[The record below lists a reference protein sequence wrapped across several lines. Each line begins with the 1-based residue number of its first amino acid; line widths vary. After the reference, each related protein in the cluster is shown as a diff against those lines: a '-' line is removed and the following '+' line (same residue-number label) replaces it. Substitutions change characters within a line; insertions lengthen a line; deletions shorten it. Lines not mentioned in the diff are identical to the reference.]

1 MSDLKTNLES
11 ILEEKQ
17 NKIIP
22 ENIKKDIQIFDI
34 TGTYEGNSGDVKLF
48 ETEEEM
54 QADAKAKEG
63 DLAVVY
69 RNEVNNV
76 TADGRFQYITFPE
89 TVTLPIAVTTD
100 SFCMLRAI
108 DTSTMFDG
116 QIMLNANSFEFNG
129 YTNTGMIRVG
139 YSSVD
144 GINYT
149 RTIFEGDNGEL
160 TNPVDLGTEVLIY
173 DVNSFTAN
181 MGYFMQI
188 DGSTFEG
195 LYEYDKNNLDKTKL
209 NLVNASS
216 VTVNYNEGSPVYNWD
231 GSYNSLIIDT
241 IKLEKILEK
250 IKSDLRIYTVQIC
263 IKDNKLYF
271 YSLDKDY
278 IHITALYYNTNNE
291 YIGLTVRGSST
302 IVGQDCPNLMVYS
315 IDLDTISYSLVE
327 QIAPKYLRYTT
338 TNYFVYFDWKPDTFP
353 KSLSFYNM
361 DNIDYNNYTLN
372 VQIYYEGTS
381 DRVGYKVLQDIKPEI
396 FKLNPKY
403 ILAPTQLTLAAS
415 NELLPGKM
423 AYGKNGVVTG
433 DDTLYDNITWND
445 EIFSKIDTNI
455 VLSGLG
461 SMCTGMYNSRSINN
475 SLVANKFLTPTSGTS
490 DICLNFDFDHKAVLD
505 YAKRE
510 FDENSFYNFMV
521 IDNYVIYT
529 FNKHNINDFTNMTTY
544 LVINNLET
552 NQISSITIPDTFDGY
567 WYNCYPVKDL
577 ATNKIYYLIGSG
589 DCGTDISQ
597 ATTTQCLGYELNLDN
612 LTATKVIDVELDLYY
627 YVGYV
632 VYNGKFY
639 ISYYNDIEQYN
650 YIYKI
655 ENMNEKTL
663 LWSFD
668 SIAKYEYWNYKFSY
682 LAPYS
687 IIQREDKIYFAA
699 FYSNVLSYLYE
710 LDMTNNTV
718 TQKVSLQTVSDY
730 SSINL
735 LYNGFMIV
743 EDENNNDIL
752 YIVLMIK
759 NADSDEIGYRINVG
773 KYVISSNTITM
784 SSYTPTTGPL
794 RPAGDTSYIAYINND
809 KLVIKVNVFRPTAGD
824 IYTYTYNT
832 TDLSGSV
839 TLSTDE
845 HDLAPSRWYCQR
857 QIRNGTLYVL
867 GQGFSYEGQ
876 VIVLKNSSL
885 SEGDSSDVKLLRKNG
900 TDEQYTLYSI
910 DLVKNTNT
918 GVLTQ
923 EEYNT
928 ALSTAKEIEV
938 SE

>member
-1 MSDLKTNLES
+1 MSDLKTNLEQ
-11 ILEEKQ
+11 ILQEKET
-17 NKIIP
+17 KIIP

-48 ETEEEM
+48 ETEEAM
-54 QADAKAKEG
+54 QADPNTNQG

-69 RNEVNNV
+69 KSKIQNM
-76 TADGRFQYITFPE
+76 TSDTQTQYITFPQ
-89 TVTLPIAVTTD
+89 TVTLPSVITE
-100 SFCMLRAI
+100 SYRCRLRAT
-108 DTSTMFDG
+108 DPSKMFDG
-116 QIMLNANSFEFNG
+116 NIMLDQNAFQFDG
-129 YTNTGMIRVG
+129 FTNTGMIRVS
-139 YSSVD
+139 YTSSD
-144 GINYT
+144 GITYT
-149 RTIFEGDNGEL
+149 REEFMEDSEEL
-160 TNPVDLGTEVLIY
+160 TNPVDLSVEIY
-173 DVNSFTAN
+173 CEIQEEWNDNF
-181 MGYFMQI
+181 GYFMQI
-188 DGSTFEG
+188 EGNVFEG

-231 GSYNSLIIDT
+231 GSYNSLIIDR

-250 IKSDLRIYTVQIC
+250 IKSDLRVYNVRIC

-271 YSLDKDY
+271 YTLDRDY
-278 IHITALYYNTNNE
+278 IYITALYYNTNNE

-338 TNYFVYFDWKPDTFP
+338 TDYFVYFDWKPDTFP

-396 FKLNPKY
+396 FELNPKY

-415 NELLPGKM
+415 NELLPGKI

-433 DDTLYDNITWND
+433 DDTIYDNIPWND

-490 DICLNFDFDHKAVLD
+490 DICLNFDFDHTAVLD

-529 FNKHNINDFTNMTTY
+529 FNKHNMGDFTNMTTY

-589 DCGTDISQ
+589 DCGADISQ

-668 SIAKYEYWNYKFSY
+668 SIASYEYWNYKFSY

-687 IIQREDKIYFAA
+687 IIQKEDKIYFAA

-718 TQKVSLQTVSDY
+718 TQKVSLQTISDN

-735 LYNGFMIV
+735 LYNGFMMV

-773 KYVISSNTITM
+773 KYVISSNTVTM

-794 RPAGDTSYIAYINND
+794 RPAEDTSYIAYINDD
-809 KLVIKVNVFRPTAGD
+809 KLVIKVNVWRPTAED

-845 HDLAPSRWYCQR
+845 HGLEPSRWYCQR

-867 GQGFSYEGQ
+867 GQGFSYKGQ
-876 VIVLKNSSL
+876 VIILKNSSL
-885 SEGDSSDVKLLRKNG
+885 LEGDSPNVKLLRKNG

-910 DLVKNTNT
+910 DLIKNVNT
-918 GVLTQ
+918 GVLTE

-928 ALSTAKEIEV
+928 ALSTAKQIEG

>member
-1 MSDLKTNLES
+1 MADYTVQDLQDNLDYLNNTKQIIKQSIVNKGQSISDTDTFRS
-11 ILEEKQ
+11 YAD
-17 NKIIP
+17 KISAI
-22 ENIKKDIQIFDI
+22 E
-34 TGTYEGNSGDVKLF
+34 TGKGDVKLF
-48 ETEEEM
+48 ETEEAM
-54 QADAKAKEG
+54 QADTKAEEG

-76 TADGRFQYITFPE
+76 TADSRFQYITFPE
-89 TVTLPIAVTTD
+89 TVTLPTAVTTD
-100 SFCMLRAI
+100 SVCMLRAV
-108 DTSTMFDG
+108 DSSNGFFDG
-116 QIMLNANSFEFNG
+116 QIMLDVSMFRFNG
-129 YTNTGMIRVG
+129 YSETEMIRVE
-139 YSSVD
+139 YSSAD

-149 RTIFEGDNGEL
+149 RTRFEGDNGEL
-160 TNPVDLGTEVLIY
+160 TNPVDLGTEIRCEMQEEWN
-173 DVNSFTAN
+173 DNF
-181 MGYFMQI
+181 GYFMQI
-188 DGSTFEG
+188 AGNTFEG
-195 LYEYDKNNLDKTKL
+195 LFECNNIPNPDTVSAYKFYKYIEENGERIPDKEDTEFTKEE
-209 NLVNASS
+209 
-216 VTVNYNEGSPVYNWD
+216 VTLFKESME
-231 GSYNSLIIDT
+231 NSNFDSLRAVLI
-241 IKLEKILEK
+241 K
-250 IKSDLRIYTVQIC
+250 
-263 IKDNKLYF
+263 
-271 YSLDKDY
+271 
-278 IHITALYYNTNNE
+278 
-291 YIGLTVRGSST
+291 
-302 IVGQDCPNLMVYS
+302 
-315 IDLDTISYSLVE
+315 DLDTEEYYVVYMSAAVLLTSEKAYICGIPPRDDEESVDFSNTLYKVNTNTKTLEKLDTASSITAIQGDDCWFGCSLPNMNKIQISKVGYPSFEESDV
-327 QIAPKYLRYTT
+327 RYYA
-338 TNYFVYFDWKPDTFP
+338 NNKQYV
-353 KSLSFYNM
+353 
-361 DNIDYNNYTLN
+361 NIDLPPRTN
-372 VQIYYEGTS
+372 VLKYE
-381 DRVGYKVLQDIKPEI
+381 
-396 FKLNPKY
+396 
-403 ILAPTQLTLAAS
+403 LAPTQFNLTAS
-415 NELLPGKM
+415 NELLPAKI

-433 DDTLYDNITWND
+433 DDTLYDNIPWND

-529 FNKHNINDFTNMTTY
+529 FNKHNMGDFTNMTTY

-589 DCGTDISQ
+589 DCGADISQ

-655 ENMNEKTL
+655 ENINEKTL

-773 KYVISSNTITM
+773 KYIISSNTITM

-794 RPAGDTSYIAYINND
+794 RPAEDTSYIAYINND
-809 KLVIKVNVFRPTAGD
+809 KLVIKVNVYRPTAGD

-832 TDLSGSV
+832 TNLSGSV

-857 QIRNGTLYVL
+857 QMRNGTLYVL

-876 VIVLKNSSL
+876 IIVLKNSSL

-923 EEYNT
+923 EEYDT
-928 ALSTAKEIEV
+928 ALSTAKEIEG